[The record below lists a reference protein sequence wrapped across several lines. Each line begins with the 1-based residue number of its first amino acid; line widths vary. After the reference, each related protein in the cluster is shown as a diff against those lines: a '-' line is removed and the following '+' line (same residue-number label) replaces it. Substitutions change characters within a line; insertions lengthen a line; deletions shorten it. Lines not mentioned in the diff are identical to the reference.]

1 MNKHYFGCIV
11 VLIFIAVQ
19 GLGFA
24 MEIPIYPGAKETA
37 ASKNLASIQAQAGAE
52 MQSFQTMDT
61 FEEVLAFYE
70 ENLPSVQP
78 SKMSMGKMKVATFMI
93 MQNSRPKQ
101 SVSVQYNKE
110 EGNTIVTIMGYK
122 TN

>member
-1 MNKHYFGCIV
+1 MNKLYLGCIV
-11 VLIFIAVQ
+11 VLIFIVVQ

-24 MEIPIYPGAKETA
+24 MEIPIYPGAKETE
-37 ASKNLASIQAQAGAE
+37 ASKNLSSIQAQAGAE

-61 FEEVLAFYE
+61 FEEVVAFYE

-93 MQNSRPKQ
+93 MQNSCPKQ
-101 SVSVQYNKE
+101 GVSVQYNKE
-110 EGNTIVTIMGYK
+110 EGSTIVTIMEYK
-122 TN
+122 TD

>member
-1 MNKHYFGCIV
+1 MNKLYLGCIV
-11 VLIFIAVQ
+11 VLIFIVVQ

-24 MEIPIYPGAKETA
+24 MEIPIYPGAKETE

-61 FEEVLAFYE
+61 FEEVVAFYE

-78 SKMSMGKMKVATFMI
+78 SKMSIGKMKVATFMI

-122 TN
+122 KN